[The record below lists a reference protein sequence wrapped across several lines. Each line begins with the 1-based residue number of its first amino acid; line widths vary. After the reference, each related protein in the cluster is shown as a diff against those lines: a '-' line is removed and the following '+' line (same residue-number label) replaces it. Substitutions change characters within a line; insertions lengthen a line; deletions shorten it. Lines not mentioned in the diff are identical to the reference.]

1 MLSRPT
7 SLLKEPGT
15 GEQINRS
22 ISWLPL
28 GIPSCCPG
36 FPMDMPGVHTW
47 WYMAEEEHN
56 LKKPTYSHLCTLN
69 TEQMDQEP
77 QTEVVLPKILS
88 KIPWVRSPWNPLLCV
103 QNFYRPYVT
112 SNVAFFRMLLA
123 GQHKNLANHIHIK
136 ICSTITSI
144 LLKFNGSGNYSHC
157 KPLLHRS
164 LTESCQ
170 FVKILGLIFNHHL
183 SRTPQN
189 STHFFPS

>member
-1 MLSRPT
+1 MWIWQQLSQCISFISFDRPILQVRDLLKFYSSNAPSSWQQGYRNEFFLMLSRPT

-15 GEQINRS
+15 GKQINRS

-103 QNFYRPYVT
+103 QTFLQT
-112 SNVAFFRMLLA
+112 
-123 GQHKNLANHIHIK
+123 
-136 ICSTITSI
+136 IC
-144 LLKFNGSGNYSHC
+144 H
-157 KPLLHRS
+157 
-164 LTESCQ
+164 Q
-170 FVKILGLIFNHHL
+170 
-183 SRTPQN
+183 
-189 STHFFPS
+189 